1 MEAGG
6 ITALWKKYPVR
17 RVDSVN
23 VVVECYNSMG
33 HCQGGGCSEMFSQTL
48 HGSCCQSMEPRG
60 YMSRRAIHIS
70 INLNQLCISLT
81 HALTG
86 SDMHLSAEFCELA
99 NVDCTIKGSFFFDP
113 TKCPGFFEPTDVVQ
127 LVGVEIQD
135 WNGSAQLSGR
145 NVSITS
151 AHK

>member
-1 MEAGG
+1 
-6 ITALWKKYPVR
+6 
-17 RVDSVN
+17 
-23 VVVECYNSMG
+23 MG
-33 HCQGGGCSEMFSQTL
+33 
-48 HGSCCQSMEPRG
+48 
-60 YMSRRAIHIS
+60 

-99 NVDCTIKGSFFFDP
+99 NVDCTIRGSFFFDP
-113 TKCPGFFEPTDVVQ
+113 TKCPGFFEPADVVQ

-151 AHK
+151 SHK